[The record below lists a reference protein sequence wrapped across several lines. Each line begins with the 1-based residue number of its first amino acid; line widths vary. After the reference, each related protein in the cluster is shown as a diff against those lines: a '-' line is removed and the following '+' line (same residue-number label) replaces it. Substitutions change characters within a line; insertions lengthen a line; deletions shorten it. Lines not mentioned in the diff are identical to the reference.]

1 MTQINDPFP
10 RTKNG
15 TEVSTMPFT
24 SAAVA
29 LEETYDATI
38 SASTAITLN
47 TATSFIEV
55 TAIDKGVFLKWGA
68 TAVSTDFDEFIAPN
82 TTRVYA
88 VPSGQTSVQF
98 IEESATAKLVV
109 IEK

>member
-1 MTQINDPFP
+1 MDTNKLQFTNA
-10 RTKNG
+10 RA
-15 TEVSTMPFT
+15 ST
-24 SAAVA
+24 

-47 TATSFIEV
+47 ISAKYIEATAL
-55 TAIDKGVFLKWGA
+55 DKGVFLKWNA
-68 TAVSTDFDEFIAPN
+68 TVSSSDFDEFIAPN
-82 TTRVYA
+82 TTKLYIIPEGVTTA
-88 VPSGQTSVQF
+88 NF